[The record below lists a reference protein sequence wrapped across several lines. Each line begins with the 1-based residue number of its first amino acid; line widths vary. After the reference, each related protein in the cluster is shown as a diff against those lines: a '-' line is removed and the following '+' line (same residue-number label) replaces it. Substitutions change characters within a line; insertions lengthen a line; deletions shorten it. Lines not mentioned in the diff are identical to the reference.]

1 MVRAMAADPSTE
13 TSRDR
18 WLSSTRIVPKPWGHE
33 LIFADVPGAFSGKE
47 LHVRAGESLSLQYHV
62 EKEEVIA
69 VREGRIAVEVGDSAD
84 ALERVELGVGDSIHI
99 TPGIIHRTNAI
110 EDSILL
116 EASTYFP
123 DDVVRLQDSYGREG
137 TTAA

>member
-1 MVRAMAADPSTE
+1 MAAEPHE
-13 TSRDR
+13 TSRER
-18 WLSSTRIVPKPWGHE
+18 WLGHTRIVPKPWGHE

-69 VREGRIAVEVGDSAD
+69 VREGRVLIEVGHSAD

-116 EASTYFP
+116 EASTYHP
-123 DDVVRLQDSYGREG
+123 DDVVRLTDSYGRQG
-137 TTAA
+137 TTSA

>member
-1 MVRAMAADPSTE
+1 MAAEP
-13 TSRDR
+13 TSSSDR
-18 WLSSTRIVPKPWGHE
+18 WLSTTRIVPKPWGHE
-33 LIFADVPGAFSGKE
+33 LIFADVPGAFTGKE

-69 VREGRIAVEVGDSAD
+69 VREGRIMVEIGHAAD
-84 ALERVELGVGDSIHI
+84 ALDRVELGVGDSIHI

-123 DDVVRLQDSYGREG
+123 EDVVRLTDAYGREG
-137 TTAA
+137 TSAA

>member
-1 MVRAMAADPSTE
+1 MAADSHE
-13 TSRDR
+13 TTRER
-18 WLSSTRIVPKPWGHE
+18 WVTSTRIVPKPWGHE

-69 VREGRIAVEVGDSAD
+69 VREGRVLIEVGHAAD
-84 ALERVELGVGDSIHI
+84 ALDRVELGVGDSIRI
-99 TPGIIHRTNAI
+99 APGVIHRTSAI

-116 EASTYFP
+116 EASTHHP
-123 DDVVRLQDSYGREG
+123 DDVVRLTDAYGREG
-137 TTAA
+137 TSAA